1 MNKTKEIEDT
11 DKVLDHFTDLMRQK
25 LHKYVENH
33 PDDLD
38 FISWR
43 DCTVEHLH
51 LLLAKSYQDRDYVS
65 VGNYALFLYARQ
77 VLFGDLIGEA

>member
-1 MNKTKEIEDT
+1 MDKAKEITDT
-11 DKVLDHFTDLMRQK
+11 DLVLDHYTDLMRQK

-38 FISWR
+38 SISWR
-43 DCTVEHLH
+43 DCTVDNLH
-51 LLLAKSYQDRDYVS
+51 LLLSKAYQEQDYVS